1 MPKIRVLRD
10 QPYSA
15 LVLSLAEGNPE
26 LKEILDREARSE
38 LRPGT
43 IVDGVRIDSEGKARF
58 FREDVKEFWYLP
70 KDWYEVIE

>member
-43 IVDGVRIDSEGKARF
+43 IVDGVRIDSEGK
-58 FREDVKEFWYLP
+58 EFWYLP